1 MVRQTLAATLP
12 CPGGP
17 WIDPPF
23 APLTLRVC
31 LSSPRHAPQNS
42 EIFTLTYGALV
53 VQLIKDYEDYSA
65 VNVQLDRMYIPLS
78 SIPDPYS
85 PRSLA

>member
-1 MVRQTLAATLP
+1 LTHPLL
-12 CPGGP
+12 
-17 WIDPPF
+17 
-23 APLTLRVC
+23 LTLRVC

-65 VNVQLDRMYIPLS
+65 VNVQLDKMYIP
-78 SIPDPYS
+78 PFPPYRT
-85 PRSLA
+85 PTLLGVSLES